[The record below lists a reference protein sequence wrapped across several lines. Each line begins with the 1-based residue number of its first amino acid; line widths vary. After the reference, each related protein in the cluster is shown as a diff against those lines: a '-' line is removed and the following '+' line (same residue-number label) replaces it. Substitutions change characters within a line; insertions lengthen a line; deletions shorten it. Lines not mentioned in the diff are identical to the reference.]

1 VGFIGQKLRFL
12 YLQPKGSVGILWD
25 SRHVVDFPTP
35 APDTD
40 TKQIPLLRT
49 TFLGKPQ
56 FISLV
61 HPSPVRALPTTRW
74 SLSSSTIYR
83 STAYAKGATQPE
95 SVTRSVSKMLS
106 ATISSSWHSDCSWS
120 LDADSPKGSTIP
132 FPEI

>member
-1 VGFIGQKLRFL
+1 
-12 YLQPKGSVGILWD
+12 
-25 SRHVVDFPTP
+25 
-35 APDTD
+35 
-40 TKQIPLLRT
+40 
-49 TFLGKPQ
+49 LGKPR

-61 HPSPVRALPTTRW
+61 HLSPVCALPATRW

-106 ATISSSWHSDCSWS
+106 ATISRNWHSDCSWS
-120 LDADSPKGSTIP
+120 LDADSPKGASVP